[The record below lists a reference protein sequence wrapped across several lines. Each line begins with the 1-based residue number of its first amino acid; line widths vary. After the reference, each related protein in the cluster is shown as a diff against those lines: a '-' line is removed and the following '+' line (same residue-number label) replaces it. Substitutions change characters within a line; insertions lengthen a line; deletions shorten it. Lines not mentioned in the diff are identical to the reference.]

1 MGNIIG
7 QTVVFLKGIS
17 KMESDQEKVY
27 GKKGMETLIN
37 IKANTNKIKSKVM
50 VYILGKMGA
59 FIKEILRM
67 MLNRDMVK
75 CIGRMEEFIKD
86 NG

>member
-1 MGNIIG
+1 
-7 QTVVFLKGIS
+7 
-17 KMESDQEKVY
+17 MESDQEKVY

-75 CIGRMEEFIKD
+75 CIGQMEEFIKD